1 VDRLFPRTTP
11 EITMANAFSSFYAP
25 NQTARKP
32 GWQPNRITM
41 AQDEFETANPG
52 LREFLAGAAS
62 WSGFAASLLSSLDGY
77 GFLTERQI
85 AAAIKM
91 RATSEAGA
99 AGKKPGRVV
108 ELAPI
113 REMFERA
120 VANGYKRPTYRAAGL
135 VLNRA
140 PDTGK
145 NPGALYVKNKAG
157 EYLGKI
163 VGATYSG
170 KPAPG
175 LDEIAADPKGAAV
188 KYGMESGTCSCCGRE
203 LSDPVSISNG
213 IGPVCAS
220 RFGF

>member
-1 VDRLFPRTTP
+1 MTS
-11 EITMANAFSSFYAP
+11 AFSSFYAP
-25 NQTARKP
+25 NLPARKT
-32 GWQPNRITM
+32 GWQPNRVTM

-62 WSGFAASLLSSLDGY
+62 WSGFAASLAQAIDRYGY
-77 GFLTERQI
+77 LTDKQI
-85 AAAIKM
+85 AAAVKM
-91 RATSEAGA
+91 RAAGERPA
-99 AGKKPGRVV
+99 SRVV
-108 ELAPI
+108 DLAPI
-113 REMFERA
+113 RAMFERA

-145 NPGALYVKNKAG
+145 NPGALYIKNKAG

-163 VGATYSG
+163 VGTTYSG

-203 LSDPVSISNG
+203 LSNKESIALG
-213 IGPVCAS
+213 IGPIC
-220 RFGF
+220 RDKWGL